1 MTASSCH
8 DEPAKSELSSSAA
21 RAVGTIVPKRPQI
34 VLVGNP
40 NVGKTTLFNALTGLS
55 AKVSNYPGITVERR
69 TGRLA
74 LPAGDADLHDLP
86 GTYSLNARSAEEQ
99 IAFDAIAGLHGETAP
114 DAAIVC
120 LDATQLARS
129 AYLLLQLRELGTR
142 CVVALT
148 MVDEA
153 GASAP
158 DAKRL
163 RDVLDCEVVPVIAKA
178 KKGLDELVAA
188 VDRVLRSERRSHWV
202 WKPSRS
208 LQDHLDAV
216 RAALPPGWRAE
227 TRFAAADGARPADDK
242 RPDDDKHAETDD
254 TRAADHNRQADDAVA
269 LWAMTCI
276 ESNRD
281 EGDELA
287 GVPTDLRAAVAAR
300 ATSDAIHR
308 EIDDAAV
315 LGRWTWLDKELAAH
329 AVRKSALKAHSRTAR
344 IDRILLHRVV
354 GFAVFLG
361 IMTILFMSLFA
372 WADPLIDLIDSAFKS
387 VGAQLRDLLGD
398 GIFTDFLVDGV
409 IAGVGAVMV
418 FLPQILLL
426 FLFLGFLE
434 DCGYLARVAYLM
446 DRIMRSMNLHGRAFV
461 PMLFGFACAVP
472 AIAATRTMERRRDR
486 ILTMMV
492 VPLMTCSARLPV
504 YTLLIGALI
513 KGSRITQALLMVGMY
528 LFSASTSLA
537 AAWTMS
543 KVVKPLKAKRLP
555 FIIELPPYRFP
566 RVFDVLRMMWSK
578 SSMFLREAGTVILA
592 CSIALWALLYFPRE
606 LPKDAPD
613 YAALIEKAPST
624 DEKHALED
632 EKQALLLHNSYGGRL
647 GHVIEPVIR
656 PLGFDWKIGIGIIGA
671 FAAREV
677 FVSTLGVVY
686 AVGGESDERSEP
698 LREALRKATK
708 PDGTRAYTPLMALS
722 LMVFFALAMQ
732 CMSTLAVVRRETGG
746 FRWPAFLFG
755 YMTVLAW
762 VASFLVYQGGRLLG
776 FG

>member
-1 MTASSCH
+1 MTTASCH
-8 DEPAKSELSSSAA
+8 DDGSSKDESAI
-21 RAVGTIVPKRPQI
+21 RAAGTIAPKRAQI

-129 AYLLLQLRELGTR
+129 AYLLLQLRELGAR

-158 DAKRL
+158 DAKKL
-163 RDVLDCEVVPVIAKA
+163 RDVLGCEVVPVVART
-178 KKGLDELVAA
+178 KKGLGDLLAA
-188 VDRVLRSERRSHWV
+188 IDRALRAERTSHWV
-202 WKPSRS
+202 WEPSKALRE
-208 LQDHLDAV
+208 HLATV
-216 RAALPPGWRAE
+216 REALPTAWRAVD
-227 TRFAAADGARPADDK
+227 RYAASDG
-242 RPDDDKHAETDD
+242 E
-254 TRAADHNRQADDAVA
+254 RAKTNERADDAVS
-269 LWAMTCI
+269 LWALTCI
-276 ESNRD
+276 EAQTG
-281 EGDELA
+281 ETDELV
-287 GVPTDLRAAVAAR
+287 GVPAELRTAVESR
-300 ATSDAIHR
+300 AKTAEAHR
-308 EIDDAAV
+308 EIDDEAV
-315 LGRWTWLDKELAAH
+315 LGRWKWLDKELAAH
-329 AVRKSALKAHSRTAR
+329 AVKASAIKARSRTER
-344 IDRILLHRVV
+344 IDRVLLHRVV
-354 GFAVFLG
+354 GFLVFMA

-372 WADPLIDLIDSAFKS
+372 WADPMIDLIDRGFKA
-387 VGAQLRDLLGD
+387 GGDELRGVF
-398 GIFTDFLVDGV
+398 GEGVFTDFLVDGV
-409 IAGVGAVMV
+409 IAGVGSVMV

-472 AIAATRTMERRRDR
+472 AITATRTMERRRDR

-504 YTLLIGALI
+504 YTLLIAALI
-513 KGSRITQALLMVGMY
+513 KGSRLTQGLLMVGMY

-537 AAWTMS
+537 AAWIMS
-543 KVVKPLKAKRLP
+543 KTVKPLKAKRLP

-566 RVFDVLRMMWSK
+566 RIFDVLRMMWGK
-578 SSMFLREAGTVILA
+578 SSMFLREAGTTILV

-613 YAALIEKAPST
+613 YAALIEKAPTAEQKS
-624 DEKHALED
+624 ELEAQ
-632 EKQALLLHNSYGGRL
+632 KQALLLQNSYGGRL
-647 GHVIEPVIR
+647 GHTIEPVIR

-686 AVGGESDERSEP
+686 AIGGDSDERSEP
-698 LREALRKATK
+698 LRQALRNEKKA
-708 PDGTRAYTPLMALS
+708 DGSAAYTPLMALS

-732 CMSTLAVVRRETGG
+732 CMSTLAVVRRETGSY
-746 FRWPAFLFG
+746 RWPLFLFS

-776 FG
+776 FH